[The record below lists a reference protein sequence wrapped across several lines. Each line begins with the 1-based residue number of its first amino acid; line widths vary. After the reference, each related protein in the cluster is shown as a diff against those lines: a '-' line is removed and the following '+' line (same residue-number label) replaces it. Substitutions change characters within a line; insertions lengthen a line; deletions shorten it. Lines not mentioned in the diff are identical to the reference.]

1 MSKLNKK
8 LIAGLSVIMMLF
20 DYTPAFASFTNI
32 SSGVSSSSSVSQGQ
46 TSNPNLCSRNAHGY
60 LVYFTDEYL
69 KEPINMQKSY
79 AEQKSQ
85 FENSFA
91 YKYPKD
97 YSSYYGY
104 AASGQYFLLDSDCS
118 DAPGVWSYNTVAK
131 KFYGGQLCDA
141 GSDSLTLISS
151 SDGMGEGTYNYW
163 VGKIKDK
170 MISLSGNRDITN
182 GIKEFYDKEWHNGTE
197 SSLSSYGVGTSYG
210 KSIWATVLSR
220 GSGLESYL
228 NDTMLY
234 RSWYDALPDNE
245 KESSEN
251 IAWMMASYMYLMMN
265 TYYATWNNTSRGA
278 IDAMIESLCT
288 DQYVEDNII
297 KSTPILVVEKTLV
310 YQTNMQNWCV
320 SASDAYNMI
329 AGSDGYY
336 NLENGTNA
344 SSKWNTEAM
353 LQYIVSKTG
362 GCRDASIQ
370 SQFSRSATSML
381 GYMPYNGSITAVGTT
396 GHTYSYDL
404 SIGNMTG
411 CILTMCAA
419 AGHLKPE
426 QKPGRQDIYIEGE
439 LVKEVRTPTVGEE
452 VPVNLEVRWKRDATP
467 EQLYAGFDENKKKED
482 RAPFLNKWIDITKA
496 HPEYSKDAQ
505 IFKIR
510 ATVERIN
517 YGGARLDSSDC
528 VFETYNSEHPASFN
542 EIKDFMCSEKVGTY
556 IDHSA
561 KDIPL
566 TGEVTLK
573 YESHVWVTWPGETQP
588 EELTMDDG
596 YAQIT
601 YKPLGENYVVY
612 QSEPQAYS
620 EVKNNEPNHED
631 FEAMAGTPTTRQL
644 YVAFGGS
651 EFIVEIQAQLK
662 RTSSTR
668 TFSDTY
674 DTVDCD
680 KLCICPGHGTDSDGD
695 TIYCSGCQHHPCHS
709 NFSWSKTISYSYM
722 EIKDVR
728 VFRLDAGNIKG
739 ISSITGDVDSAI
751 AGEGQEDDLSV
762 FWHIA
767 SGNTAKGGRLR
778 YSYNGNSPSSNSDSV
793 KWRQDSSNSHDNY
806 QQDNENTNKGHR
818 AESMTVEVISDC
830 VILQSSSGDQS
841 VLYFEQPK
849 ITTDCS
855 EKSVNFPVI
864 DIKQAWYGNDLSAGT
879 WDKHEPNTIYY
890 NGNFASPSTKFD
902 ASGSGSRVST
912 VIDSG
917 LEVDG
922 HYILQPRNET
932 APRPRSASEK
942 EIYTNFNPQ
951 VTHPNGEV
959 DPGESEL
966 TYTVILDEN
975 RGGSSSAYD
984 IDYDVDEYDTY
995 NTDWTSA
1002 RVVEADM
1009 HVHAAYSDNHKK
1021 VNNIVIHNPVA
1032 SQYAV
1037 VNALP
1042 EERDQRLG
1050 SSKYRLATSLNSLN
1064 AYSKL
1069 KDDYRNNIIFNG
1081 DFESKENDG
1090 MDFAI
1095 GWEITDVDKYMTNT
1109 IHKVKSRTNGNKYL
1123 YLENRST
1130 DTVKLTQSIPTDK
1143 YVRYN
1148 ISYNVRTH
1156 GSVKAYL
1163 NEYNQA
1169 GTLCRQH
1176 LLEEL
1181 NSVNGVKEYN
1191 VDFSSIQ
1198 TTNLKLEFHIEAGAI
1213 LELDD
1218 VKLYKTHVKDDSG
1231 WKETFG
1237 FTPNYMTVKR
1247 VQKVHNPLYHSHT
1260 ESGCG
1265 KIPKLNDGYDLA
1277 QAYAFLDSNGIRRY
1291 SCYESGH
1298 PDSDEYAEHDAVDLT
1313 TNITYHNCTM
1323 VGGMVYGYFDSNY
1336 YFKRIYTFTSR
1347 DYGTIYVDE
1356 NSYTVNPHHHSYYI
1370 CTDVDGRVYDDCY
1383 NKSHDPV
1390 RCDLKFNLLSTEI
1403 WDSSGEYVWSCG
1415 LEDTSSTQTKDKW
1428 DYGPS
1433 NVRIENLP
1441 PADAYEE
1448 VSENDAINGTGTQN
1462 AEAGKFINL
1471 DYKFSITFENRGDF
1485 KGNDAYGIAETSK
1498 DRGMGYTDDMDT
1510 LEWTACKYVIFPFD
1524 VIHKVDGQDK
1534 TFLAGEPIML
1544 DVHEDTFEFYCT
1556 MNNSEYI
1563 SAAVQFI
1570 AVANNNQHI
1579 PSNYKTKINQ
1589 RNDFSSGSGE
1599 ANEYENYKVDM
1610 MNWGLRNVPGS
1621 AMGTILSFDENHT
1634 STNRDRSNIGLKA
1647 KHSARKE
1654 YNIAVVGRIGNN
1666 SIEDTGDF
1674 RFANIFK
1681 KSTDDWLVD
1690 KVVPS
1695 VDLSYQNRI
1704 IGDSKD
1710 IRGEKINGDVTNYSS
1725 VFDFNKSSEYTQ
1737 NFSTYGVE
1745 YQHNQMPI
1753 PYPLSPGLNKS
1764 LSGEGGIEALA
1775 KQPFR
1780 LGYPLYCD
1788 VQTIGCYED
1797 GVTSVY
1803 PYYFGLDL
1811 DEYIRTGDL
1820 RSCLQPTDIY
1830 IKVGSSYKLINA
1842 YEKLNDDLSPKKS
1855 IVNSAGETIQ
1865 IYDNKV
1871 YLDWEKE
1878 HVRRNCIMNQDEI
1891 SDGNIMPSSKFTF
1904 GVRGEEWQRTVGQK
1918 EGGQSVCYSWATTE
1932 KLSYYKDTINKHE
1945 LVDNDIYNS
1954 LDETQSLPMDYP
1966 RGKYFIQGNNNLLS
1980 LTGRCRTF
1988 MGTDYTYDRTTNPQ
2002 DRIHSIGFVKHGQRW
2017 HYTVVLP
2024 DNAVMVK
2031 AGQECTPENIARYK
2045 EKYQILVTGVSILA
2059 KGSVFTLVNDVDNN
2073 HVAQVIVN
2081 TDSGDKTININLKPF
2096 DDDPIK
2102 DPSGSDPPPIQI
2114 INIITVNKNSRDD
2127 LDSSGTH

>member
-1 MSKLNKK
+1 MFKINKK
-8 LIAGLSVIMMLF
+8 LVAGLSVIMMLF
-20 DYTPAFASFTNI
+20 DYTPAFASFTNL
-32 SSGVSSSSSVSQGQ
+32 SSGVSASSSVHQGQ
-46 TSNPNLCSRNAHGY
+46 TSNPNLCARNAHGY

-69 KEPINMQKSY
+69 KEPIDINKSY
-79 AEQKSQ
+79 AEQKSK
-85 FENSFA
+85 FENSFSQ
-91 YKYPKD
+91 KYPKD

-104 AASGQYFLLDSDCS
+104 NASGQYFLLDSDCS

-141 GSDSLTLISS
+141 GSDSLTLIKS
-151 SDGMGEGTYNYW
+151 SDGMGEGAYTYW
-163 VGKIKDK
+163 VGKIKEEMLK
-170 MISLSGNRDITN
+170 SKGSGDITN
-182 GIKEFYDKEWHNGTE
+182 GIRKFYEDYWVEGTTAQ
-197 SSLSSYGVGTSYG
+197 LGNFGVSTDYG
-210 KSIWATVLSR
+210 KAMWATVLSR
-220 GSGLESYL
+220 GSNLENYL
-228 NDTMLY
+228 NNTMLY
-234 RSWYDALPDNE
+234 RSWYNSLSPSEQASD
-245 KESSEN
+245 EN
-251 IAWMMASYMYLMMN
+251 IAWMMASYMYVMMN
-265 TYYATWNNTSRGA
+265 TYYATWNSTSRGA
-278 IDAMIESLCT
+278 ISDMIRSLCT
-288 DQYVEDNII
+288 DEYVENGII

-320 SASDAYNMI
+320 SASDAYNML

-344 SSKWNTEAM
+344 STKWNTESM
-353 LQYIVSKTG
+353 LQYIDSKTG

-370 SQFSRSATSML
+370 SQFNRSANSML
-381 GYMPYNGSITAVGTT
+381 GYSNASGSIRAVGTV

-404 SIGNMTG
+404 HISDMTG

-426 QKPGRQDIYIEGE
+426 PKPGRQDIYIEGE
-439 LVKEVRTPTVGEE
+439 LVKEVRTPTVSEE
-452 VPVNLEVRWKRDATP
+452 VPVNLEVRWKKDATP
-467 EQLYAGFDENKKKED
+467 EQLIQGFDENLQNSD
-482 RAPFLNKWIDITKA
+482 SMAPFMKDWLDLKKI
-496 HPEYSKDAQ
+496 HPEYTEDAKL
-505 IFKIR
+505 FKIR
-510 ATVERIN
+510 ATVERTN
-517 YGGARLDSSDC
+517 YGGAKLDSSDC
-528 VFETYNSEHPASFN
+528 ILGSYNSEQVASFDD
-542 EIKDFMCSEKVGTY
+542 IKNLMISEKVGTY
-556 IDHSA
+556 VDTSA

-573 YESHVWVTWPGETQP
+573 YESHVWITWPGETEP
-588 EELTMDDG
+588 KELTMDDG

-620 EVKNNEPNHED
+620 EVKNNEPKHED

-668 TFSDTY
+668 SFSDVY

-680 KLCICPGHGTDSDGD
+680 ELCCCTCDDEDCPNCD
-695 TIYCSGCQHHPCHS
+695 HHPCHS
-709 NFSWSKTISYSYM
+709 SFSWSKTINYSYM

-751 AGEGQEDDLSV
+751 AGEGQEDDLNV

-806 QQDNENTNKGHR
+806 QEDNENTNKGHR

-849 ITTDCS
+849 ITTNCS
-855 EKSVNFPVI
+855 ESTVNFPVI

-879 WDKHEPNTIYY
+879 WDEHEPNTIYY

-902 ASGSGSRVST
+902 ASGSGIRIST
-912 VIDSG
+912 TIDSG

-922 HYILQPRNET
+922 NYILRPRNEI
-932 APRPRSASEK
+932 APRPKSASDK
-942 EIYTNFNPQ
+942 EIYTNFNPK

-966 TYTVILDEN
+966 TYKVILDEN
-975 RGGSSSAYD
+975 RGRSSSAYD
-984 IDYDVDEYDTY
+984 IDYDVDEYDPY

-1009 HVHAAYSDNHKK
+1009 HVHAAYSDDHEK
-1021 VNNIVIHNPVA
+1021 VNDIVIHNPVA

-1042 EERDQRLG
+1042 SERDQRLG
-1050 SSKYRLATSLNSLN
+1050 SSKYSLATSLNSLN

-1069 KDDYRNNIIFNG
+1069 KDDYRNNIIYNG

-1095 GWEITDVDKYMTNT
+1095 GWEIDDIDKYMTST
-1109 IHKVKSRTNGNKYL
+1109 VHKVKSRTNGNKYL
-1123 YLENRST
+1123 YLENRSS
-1130 DTVKLTQSIPTDK
+1130 DIIKLTQNIPTDK
-1143 YVRYN
+1143 YVRYK
-1148 ISYNVRTH
+1148 ISYNIRTN
-1156 GSVKAYL
+1156 GPVKAYL

-1169 GTLCRQH
+1169 GELSKQH
-1176 LLEEL
+1176 LLEEYT
-1181 NSVNGVKEYN
+1181 SVNGVKEYN
-1191 VDFSSIQ
+1191 IDFTSIQ
-1198 TTNLKLEFHIEAGAI
+1198 TTNLKLEFHIDSGSL

-1218 VKLYKTHVKDDSG
+1218 VKLYKTHIKDGSE

-1247 VQKVHNPLYHSHT
+1247 IQKVHNPLYHNHT

-1265 KIPKLNDGYDLA
+1265 KIPKLSDGYDLV
-1277 QAYAFLDSNGIRRY
+1277 QAYAFLDSNGIRHY
-1291 SCYESGH
+1291 STYENGH
-1298 PDSDEYAEHDAVDLT
+1298 PDSDEYEEHDAIDLSS
-1313 TNITYHNCTM
+1313 NITYHNCTM
-1323 VGGMVYGYFDSNY
+1323 IGGMVYGYFDSNY
-1336 YFKRIYTFTSR
+1336 YFKRIYTFTAE
-1347 DYGTIYVDE
+1347 DVGIIYVDE
-1356 NSYTVNPHHHSYYI
+1356 NSYTKDHENPSRYI
-1370 CTDVDGRVYDDCY
+1370 CTDINGIVYQDCY
-1383 NKSHDPV
+1383 NKSKNPV
-1390 RCDLKFNLLSTEI
+1390 RYDLRFNLLSTDI
-1403 WDSSGEYVWSCG
+1403 WDSSGEYIWSCG
-1415 LEDTSSTQTKDKW
+1415 LEDTSASQTKDKW
-1428 DYGPS
+1428 AYGPS
-1433 NVRIENLP
+1433 NVKIENLP

-1485 KGNDAYGIAETSK
+1485 KGNNAYGIAETTK
-1498 DRGMGYTDDMDT
+1498 NRGKGYEDDMDT
-1510 LEWTACKYVIFPFD
+1510 LEWTACKYVVFPFD
-1524 VIHKVDGQDK
+1524 VIHVVDGQDK

-1563 SAAVQFI
+1563 SAAVQFV
-1570 AVANNNQHI
+1570 AVANNNQQI
-1579 PSNYKTKINQ
+1579 PSNYKTLINQ
-1589 RNDFSSGSGE
+1589 RDDFSSNSGE

-1621 AMGTILSFDENHT
+1621 AMSTILSFDENNR
-1634 STNRDRSNIGLKA
+1634 STNRDRSSTKLKA

-1681 KSTDDWLVD
+1681 KSTNGWLVD
-1690 KVVPS
+1690 NVVPN

-1710 IRGEKINGDVTNYSS
+1710 IRGEKINGEVTNYSS
-1725 VFDFNKSSEYTQ
+1725 VFDFNKSDEYTQ
-1737 NFSTYGVE
+1737 NFSTYGLE

-1764 LSGEGGIEALA
+1764 LAGEGGIDALA

-1788 VQTIGCYED
+1788 VQTIGNYED
-1797 GVTSVY
+1797 GVTSIY

-1811 DEYIRTGDL
+1811 EEYIRTGDL

-1855 IVNSAGETIQ
+1855 ITNSAGETIQ
-1865 IYDNKV
+1865 VYDNKV

-1878 HVRRNCIMNQDEI
+1878 HVRRNCIMKSGEI
-1891 SDGNIMPSSKFTF
+1891 SDGNIMPSPKFAF
-1904 GVRGEEWQRTVGQK
+1904 GIRGEEWQRTVGQK
-1918 EGGQSVCYSWATTE
+1918 QGGQSVCYSWATTE
-1932 KLSYYKDTINKHE
+1932 KLSYYKDTVNKNE

-1954 LDETQSLPMDYP
+1954 LDDSNSLPMDYP
-1966 RGKYFIQGNNNLLS
+1966 RGKYFIQGNNNILN

-2002 DRIHSIGFVKHGQRW
+2002 DRIHSIDFVKHGQRW

-2031 AGQECTPENIARYK
+2031 AGQECTPENIAKYK

-2073 HVAQVIVN
+2073 HVAKVVVN

-2096 DDDPIK
+2096 DDEPIK
-2102 DPSGSDPPPIQI
+2102 DPSGSEPPPIQI
-2114 INIITVNKNSRDD
+2114 INIMTVSKNSRDD